1 MSALG
6 IIGILVSMALL
17 IIFVYKDMT
26 NVYVAFICAAIVCI
40 TNGLPVL
47 DTLLGTYLGTVG
59 GWMATGFVFAVIGSV
74 FGTIYD
80 QSGAAASL
88 CNFLLEKLSRT
99 KDHEEAI
106 KDRNAQKKLVLMGV
120 TCIMVVELL
129 MTWTGIS
136 GVIVVVASIPM
147 VKAVAKTARIPKCYL
162 PGLIMAG
169 SSAAMAGP
177 GSPCIGNIT
186 ASGILGTPSTS
197 ALIPGLIGSAFIFF
211 AALFYMYFVIC
222 RGIDKGV
229 PYEGFDNEEHT
240 LSKPKQNF
248 VFTLIPLLFVFVT
261 YSLLQLELVICMV
274 GAIVL
279 ALLLFCVVGA
289 KEKHFSYGNTVGML
303 NDGIKTGAYVYF
315 TVAALMGFA
324 SVVQATDSFQT
335 VIGFV
340 TSLPGHPLLIG
351 TISVVVFTLLT
362 ASPPAAIQLAL
373 PAFIPVI
380 ESGALSAT
388 ALHRVAVVSTTTF
401 ESMPYCGAVIIAV
414 SSCGTTFR
422 ESYKHCFV
430 VSVLITLA
438 ASFLETFILMAFP
451 GLA

>member
-1 MSALG
+1 
-6 IIGILVSMALL
+6 
-17 IIFVYKDMT
+17 
-26 NVYVAFICAAIVCI
+26 
-40 TNGLPVL
+40 
-47 DTLLGTYLGTVG
+47 
-59 GWMATGFVFAVIGSV
+59 
-74 FGTIYD
+74 
-80 QSGAAASL
+80 
-88 CNFLLEKLSRT
+88 
-99 KDHEEAI
+99 
-106 KDRNAQKKLVLMGV
+106 
-120 TCIMVVELL
+120 

-373 PAFIPVI
+373 LHLSRLSSRALCLPPPCTVLRWYPPLRLNLCPTVVQLLSRSVPVAQH
-380 ESGALSAT
+380 SGRATSIVLWFQFLS
-388 ALHRVAVVSTTTF
+388 
-401 ESMPYCGAVIIAV
+401 P
-414 SSCGTTFR
+414 
-422 ESYKHCFV
+422 
-430 VSVLITLA
+430 
-438 ASFLETFILMAFP
+438 
-451 GLA
+451 